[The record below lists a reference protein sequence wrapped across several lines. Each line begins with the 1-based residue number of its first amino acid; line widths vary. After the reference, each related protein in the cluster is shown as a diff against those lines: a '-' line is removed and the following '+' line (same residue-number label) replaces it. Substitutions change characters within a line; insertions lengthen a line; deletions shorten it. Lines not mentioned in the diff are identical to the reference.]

1 MPITKAAKKSLR
13 QSLRRRTRNVQK
25 KRKIKSLLKEVR
37 NLITRAQAKREDEQ
51 SSSPYQKKVKED
63 KSSFPPSLSRGE
75 SSAINEVKKLLP
87 QVYKLLDKAGKTGLI
102 KKNTASR
109 TKSRITRSI
118 NRA

>member
-13 QSLRRRTRNVQK
+13 KSLRRRTRNIQK

-37 NLITRAQAKREDEQ
+37 NLV
-51 SSSPYQKKVKED
+51 SQKKT
-63 KSSFPPSLSRGE
+63 
-75 SSAINEVKKLLP
+75 NEVKKLLP

-109 TKSRITRSI
+109 TKSRITRAI
-118 NRA
+118 NRT